1 MHAWALDH
9 RVHHKFS
16 ETNSDPHDARRGF
29 WFSHVG
35 WLVLTPHPAV
45 EARRKA
51 VDMSDLDS
59 DPILL
64 WQKRLVC
71 SNICWL
77 LCYRQL
83 DWTTV
88 ERRLFETIRAG
99 CVQIIN
105 FLGS

>member
-59 DPILL
+59 DPILM

-71 SNICWL
+71 SNIFG
-77 LCYRQL
+77 YFAI
-83 DWTTV
+83 DNWTG
-88 ERRLFETIRAG
+88 L
-99 CVQIIN
+99 Q
-105 FLGS
+105 

>member
-1 MHAWALDH
+1 M
-9 RVHHKFS
+9 
-16 ETNSDPHDARRGF
+16 
-29 WFSHVG
+29 
-35 WLVLTPHPAV
+35 LTPHPAV

-71 SNICWL
+71 SNILWL

-88 ERRLFETIRAG
+88 ERRLSEKIGTG
-99 CVQIIN
+99 CVQILDFSN
-105 FLGS
+105 N